1 MIKDLVMS
9 ILFSSVPIEKIKKWI
24 YPEKE
29 FEKDIE
35 IDVRSTNPVS
45 FNINSQIPSSS
56 IYLKIT
62 NKSQYLEAIFDRA
75 VLSVW
80 VSSEKG
86 IQPIENEVHIISKQ
100 KIGRKRTQE
109 IFCRSDLNEAQIK
122 FLREIKES
130 KRLGSTLY
138 LKIYINSLLYD
149 LLKEV
154 RLENKH
160 CEIN

>member
-1 MIKDLVMS
+1 MVKDLVMS

-29 FEKDIE
+29 FEQDID

-56 IYLKIT
+56 IYLKVT
-62 NKSQYLEAIFDRA
+62 NKSQYLEATFDRA
-75 VLSVW
+75 LLSLW
-80 VSSEKG
+80 LNSDKG
-86 IQPIENEVHIISKQ
+86 TQPICNELHIICKK
-100 KIGRKRTQE
+100 KIGRKRTEE
-109 IFCRSDLNEAQIK
+109 IFFRYDLNESQIK
-122 FLREIKES
+122 NLGEIKES
-130 KRLGSTLY
+130 KRLSATLY
-138 LKIYINSLLYD
+138 LKIYMDSLLYD

-154 RLENKH
+154 RLENKP